1 MLSLAAITVVLRS
14 NFIRPSQ
21 LIAALIRPKA
31 LFVTSPH
38 PLATVTVFPRPCGLL
53 EALKH
58 GLHSYFGATPRRA
71 FSSAAHCF
79 CGLTVRR
86 CGHSLC
92 VLNFSRFL
100 ARLCGWS
107 GIAVLPCF
115 SASGKV
121 PVTRCGLPLRG
132 TYAAYWPSSRLER
145 QKPDI
150 CLAPL
155 YPPELRLHLTLPTAK
170 AGGFMVRRQQPQR
183 HESLRGITLSP
194 HALRSGPSDPTVE
207 TQLTPREALILH
219 DGY

>member
-1 MLSLAAITVVLRS
+1 M
-14 NFIRPSQ
+14 
-21 LIAALIRPKA
+21 
-31 LFVTSPH
+31 FVTSPH

-100 ARLCGWS
+100 ARLCGWC

-132 TYAAYWPSSRLER
+132 TYAAYWPSSRLDCHTLMPALGPASISSAAVRSWQGGRILTRSFQRALLFPCEPR
-145 QKPDI
+145 RTVSQCPG
-150 CLAPL
+150 ATRPL
-155 YPPELRLHLTLPTAK
+155 VQAAGLEPATGTRHLPCSA
-170 AGGFMVRRQQPQR
+170 
-183 HESLRGITLSP
+183 LS
-194 HALRSGPSDPTVE
+194 D
-207 TQLTPREALILH
+207 
-219 DGY
+219 

>member
-21 LIAALIRPKA
+21 IIAALIRPKA

-58 GLHSYFGATPRRA
+58 GLHSYLGATPRRA

-100 ARLCGWS
+100 ARLCGWRGVAVMSCRSPFGNTPHMCRTFQPVAMTLGLGS
-107 GIAVLPCF
+107 G
-115 SASGKV
+115 S
-121 PVTRCGLPLRG
+121 PL
-132 TYAAYWPSSRLER
+132 LER
-145 QKPDI
+145 H
-150 CLAPL
+150 C
-155 YPPELRLHLTLPTAK
+155 
-170 AGGFMVRRQQPQR
+170 
-183 HESLRGITLSP
+183 SP
-194 HALRSGPSDPTVE
+194 AL
-207 TQLTPREALILH
+207 L
-219 DGY
+219 

>member
-21 LIAALIRPKA
+21 IIAALIRPKA

-58 GLHSYFGATPRRA
+58 GLHSLPAEWQCLFTDPGIFHT
-71 FSSAAHCF
+71 AHRQAPCS
-79 CGLTVRR
+79 GLTLPWCHNSVAYIW
-86 CGHSLC
+86 C
-92 VLNFSRFL
+92 
-100 ARLCGWS
+100 

-132 TYAAYWPSSRLER
+132 TYAAYWPSSRL
-145 QKPDI
+145 D
-150 CLAPL
+150 C
-155 YPPELRLHLTLPTAK
+155 HTLMCGWRPASIPTGHSWAK
-170 AGGFMVRRQQPQR
+170 SQGRRISSRSFQR
-183 HESLRGITLSP
+183 ALSFP
-194 HALRSGPSDPTVE
+194 CEP
-207 TQLTPREALILH
+207 
-219 DGY
+219 

>member
-21 LIAALIRPKA
+21 IIAALIRPKA

-58 GLHSYFGATPRRA
+58 GLHSYLGTTPRRA

-100 ARLCGWS
+100 ARLCGWRGVAVMSCRSPFGNTPHMCRTFQPVAMTLGLGS
-107 GIAVLPCF
+107 G
-115 SASGKV
+115 S
-121 PVTRCGLPLRG
+121 PL
-132 TYAAYWPSSRLER
+132 LER
-145 QKPDI
+145 H
-150 CLAPL
+150 C
-155 YPPELRLHLTLPTAK
+155 
-170 AGGFMVRRQQPQR
+170 
-183 HESLRGITLSP
+183 SP
-194 HALRSGPSDPTVE
+194 AL
-207 TQLTPREALILH
+207 L
-219 DGY
+219 

>member
-38 PLATVTVFPRPCGLL
+38 PLATVTVFTHPCGLL

-58 GLHSYFGATPRRA
+58 GLHSYFGTTPRRA

-92 VLNFSRFL
+92 ALNFSRFL
-100 ARLCGWS
+100 ARLCDWC

-115 SASGKV
+115 SSSGKV

-132 TYAAYWPSSRLER
+132 TYAAY
-145 QKPDI
+145 
-150 CLAPL
+150 C
-155 YPPELRLHLTLPTAK
+155 
-170 AGGFMVRRQQPQR
+170 
-183 HESLRGITLSP
+183 SLRAEP
-194 HALRSGPSDPTVE
+194 KPRPSGKEGGKEKRWRCRVRPCISHDKVRFFNFSTFKWNFQNYFSAIST
-207 TQLTPREALILH
+207 TQ
-219 DGY
+219 G

>member
-31 LFVTSPH
+31 LFVTCPH
-38 PLATVTVFPRPCGLL
+38 PLATVTVFPLPCGLL

-58 GLHSYFGATPRRA
+58 GLHSYFGTTPRCA

-86 CGHSLC
+86 CVHSLC
-92 VLNFSRFL
+92 ALNFSRFL
-100 ARLCGWS
+100 ARSCGWS

-132 TYAAYWPSSRLER
+132 TYAAYWSSSRL
-145 QKPDI
+145 DCHI
-150 CLAPL
+150 TDCCFTCAAPL
-155 YPPELRLHLTLPTAK
+155 R
-170 AGGFMVRRQQPQR
+170 
-183 HESLRGITLSP
+183 
-194 HALRSGPSDPTVE
+194 
-207 TQLTPREALILH
+207 
-219 DGY
+219 

>member
-38 PLATVTVFPRPCGLL
+38 PLATVTVFPLPCGLL

-58 GLHSYFGATPRRA
+58 GLHSLPAGGNV
-71 FSSAAHCF
+71 FSPSTFERYIRTSGQALCHLPTAAA
-79 CGLTVRR
+79 L
-86 CGHSLC
+86 
-92 VLNFSRFL
+92 RF
-100 ARLCGWS
+100 WS

-132 TYAAYWPSSRLER
+132 TYAAYWPSSRL
-145 QKPDI
+145 DCHI
-150 CLAPL
+150 TDCCFTCAAPL
-155 YPPELRLHLTLPTAK
+155 R
-170 AGGFMVRRQQPQR
+170 
-183 HESLRGITLSP
+183 
-194 HALRSGPSDPTVE
+194 
-207 TQLTPREALILH
+207 
-219 DGY
+219 

>member
-100 ARLCGWS
+100 ARLCGWC

-121 PVTRCGLPLRG
+121 PVTRCRLPLLG
-132 TYAAYWPSSRLER
+132 TYAAY
-145 QKPDI
+145 
-150 CLAPL
+150 C
-155 YPPELRLHLTLPTAK
+155 
-170 AGGFMVRRQQPQR
+170 
-183 HESLRGITLSP
+183 SLRAEHRPRPSGKEGGKEKRWRCRVRPASSIIKCVFSIFPLLSGIFKIYFSAIST
-194 HALRSGPSDPTVE
+194 
-207 TQLTPREALILH
+207 TQ
-219 DGY
+219 G